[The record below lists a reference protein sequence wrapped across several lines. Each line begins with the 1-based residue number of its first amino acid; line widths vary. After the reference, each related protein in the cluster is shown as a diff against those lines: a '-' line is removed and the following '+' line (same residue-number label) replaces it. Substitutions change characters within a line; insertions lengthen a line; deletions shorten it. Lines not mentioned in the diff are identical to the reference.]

1 MIKIKI
7 SNVVVSL
14 FFKLYTWG
22 LALLLHSKKVLL
34 HLSGSFLCGVSMFSP
49 ADFSPD
55 TPASSHNPKT
65 CG

>member
-49 ADFSPD
+49 GAR
-55 TPASSHNPKT
+55 
-65 CG
+65 